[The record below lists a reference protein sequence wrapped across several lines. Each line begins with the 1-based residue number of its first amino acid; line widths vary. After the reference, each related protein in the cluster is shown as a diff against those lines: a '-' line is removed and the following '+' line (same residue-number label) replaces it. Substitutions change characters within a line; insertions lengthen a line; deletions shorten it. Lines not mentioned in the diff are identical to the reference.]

1 MDKYWQAMRVYIHT
15 PAAGKSGTQISPLL
29 LLVEG
34 KAPNPQI
41 SPGGAGCAFLRNAFW
56 PLHGQQKSCA
66 DLFGQIFDMQ
76 LAVCCPALGIFQQIT
91 GIAKMPNISN
101 QVFH

>member
-34 KAPNPQI
+34 KAPIPKTA
-41 SPGGAGCAFLRNAFW
+41 PAGLAARFCETLFYGRAAQLQGTSILLLTTRCAR
-56 PLHGQQKSCA
+56 SVV
-66 DLFGQIFDMQ
+66 MS
-76 LAVCCPALGIFQQIT
+76 
-91 GIAKMPNISN
+91 M
-101 QVFH
+101 